1 MAGTVNL
8 ASITFKMEMRNLA
21 LVVGITVYGDIGLV
35 KGNAQGIGGH
45 DWFNTY
51 LLIIYSPPNIPRTV
65 LAAGVM
71 TVNKNRGSFLMEL
84 MF

>member
-1 MAGTVNL
+1 MAGRVNL

-21 LVVGITVYGDIGLV
+21 LVVGITVYGDTGLV

-51 LLIIYSPPNIPRTV
+51 LLNNIFT
-65 LAAGVM
+65 
-71 TVNKNRGSFLMEL
+71 S
-84 MF
+84 